1 MRVMV
6 VGAGAREHALAWR
19 IARDSTGPE
28 VICVPGNAGTA
39 EVARNVPAGSDVES
53 LVRVA
58 VDERV
63 ELAVVGPEAPLV
75 DGVVDAL
82 EEVGVRAFGPSA
94 QAARLEG
101 SKVFAKEAM
110 ARHGIPTADFRVF
123 DDASAADAFLREVGR
138 PMVIKADG
146 LAAGKGVVV
155 AGSVDEGLEAIER
168 IMRRREFGDGGA
180 RVVIEEKLDGEEV
193 SYHVV
198 SDGSRWVALAPAQ
211 DHKRAYDGDRGP
223 NTGGMG
229 AYSPP
234 RIVGA
239 AMEREILERAVEPTL
254 RGMAA
259 DGAPFRGVL
268 FVGLMIVDGAPQVLE
283 YNVRF
288 GDPECEAMMTR
299 WRGDVLPL
307 LDGAARGDLGGLSPA
322 WDAPCSLCVVLA
334 SGGYPGSYEKGK
346 TITGLDRAASV
357 EGVTVF
363 HAGTARDGDRVVTA
377 GGRVLT
383 VTATGDSIDQAADR
397 AYRAADMVE
406 FEGKQLRRDIGWRAR
421 RA

>member
-6 VGAGAREHALAWR
+6 IGAGAREHALAWR
-19 IARDSTGPE
+19 IAKDSTKPE
-28 VICVPGNAGTA
+28 VICAPGNAGTA
-39 EVARNVPAGSDVES
+39 EVARNVAAKTDVAS
-53 LVRVA
+53 LVRAAAEAKADLV
-58 VDERV
+58 
-63 ELAVVGPEAPLV
+63 VVGPEAPLV
-75 DGVVDAL
+75 EGVVDAL
-82 EEVGVRAFGPSA
+82 EEAGMRAFGPSA
-94 QAARLEG
+94 RAAQLEG
-101 SKVFAKEAM
+101 SKVFAKELM
-110 ARHGIPTADFRVF
+110 ARHRIPTADFRVF
-123 DDASAADAFLREVGR
+123 GDADAADAFLRDVAR

-155 AGSVDEGLEAIER
+155 AGDVDEGVEAIDR
-168 IMRRREFGDGGA
+168 IMRRREFGDAGA
-180 RVVIEEKLDGEEV
+180 RVVIEEKLEGEEV

-198 SDGSRWVALAPAQ
+198 SDGTRWVALAPAQ

-234 RIVGA
+234 PIVDA
-239 AMEREILERAVEPTL
+239 AMERKILERVVAPTL

-259 DGAPFRGVL
+259 DGVPFRGAL
-268 FVGLMIVDGAPQVLE
+268 FVGLMIVDGEPQALE

-299 WRGDVLPL
+299 WRGDVVPL
-307 LDGAARGDLGGLSPA
+307 LDGAARFDLDGLAPA

-334 SGGYPGSYEKGK
+334 SGGYPGTYETGK
-346 TITGLDRAASV
+346 TITGLDRAARV

-363 HAGTARDGDRVVTA
+363 HAGTARDGDRVVSA

-383 VTATGDSIDQAADR
+383 VTAIGDSIDQAAER
-397 AYRAADMVE
+397 AYRAADLIDL
-406 FEGKQLRRDIGWRAR
+406 EGKHLRRDIGWRAR
-421 RA
+421 S